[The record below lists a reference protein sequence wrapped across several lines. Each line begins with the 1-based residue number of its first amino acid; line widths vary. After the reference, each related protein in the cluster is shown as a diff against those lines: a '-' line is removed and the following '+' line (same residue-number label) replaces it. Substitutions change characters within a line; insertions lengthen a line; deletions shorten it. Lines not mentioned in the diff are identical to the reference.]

1 MGWACPQSHCRLL
14 ISAALDQAP
23 CVVSIFAGINQML
36 QALSYY
42 IVGGIAEEALYI
54 TIQLQDDVLVSS
66 HISHISHVLFVT
78 VHSRSKVHFLLRHT
92 AVQTPSGAA
101 LSLVGVQVLSY
112 SQRISSEFI
121 HFQSQTFVN
130 CQWLWSI
137 HVHSRQIMKPLLGPM
152 VTWAA
157 SWGLCYCF
165 GWIWQK
171 ARSPVADGSGMSW
184 TDRPWW
190 YRTPTLERRLCS
202 VGFPSSLTVAKSF
215 SRATYIRTIRTIQ
228 ANSNP
233 ITFQDWVC
241 KRSNPLWRLCRAE
254 LTAMIFNMLDYQGL
268 FTNLD
273 SLCSKDCFH
282 GPSTLVHWK
291 LGWTWFCKAC
301 TTSLVCTFLLQCFPL
316 FGKWE
321 RLAVHDV
328 TLFNFH
334 LMATS
339 WRHIELCEGSSYL
352 FPCASCLTR
361 HSHSLRA
368 HSVCIHLRVVRALQW
383 IQHGHVPCAH
393 GLIVHIRSARW
404 SFLHCQ
410 PSCFTACGDL
420 PDLQYAA
427 VYSNVW
433 WGVIGS
439 KYPHVSTASV
449 PWQMWM
455 LLIAAYLVPDTVDE
469 DGEAKLWNSLKQISE
484 LFQIVANIWRFHIF
498 PTVLVS
504 KCQGLPKTLRTVLYL
519 DVLHLDQQAP
529 GFASICD
536 ESAAFWEWD
545 QKRCGTW
552 LLVTASEMWVM
563 YSDVTSES

>member
-1 MGWACPQSHCRLL
+1 MCRFDLRRHQSNVASAFLLHCWRHCWRG
-14 ISAALDQAP
+14 ALHYHPTPRWCARFIP
-23 CVVSIFAGINQML
+23 
-36 QALSYY
+36 Y
-42 IVGGIAEEALYI
+42 IPY
-54 TIQLQDDVLVSS
+54 
-66 HISHISHVLFVT
+66 ISHVLFVT
-78 VHSRSKVHFLLRHT
+78 VPVPSRAFLTTAHCGADTIGCCSVPRGCSSPVLFSADFIRVH
-92 AVQTPSGAA
+92 P
-101 LSLVGVQVLSY
+101 Y
-112 SQRISSEFI
+112 SSIFI
-121 HFQSQTFVN
+121 HFNLSDV
-130 CQWLWSI
+130 CQLLSMTVVHSWSFMSIVGRLWSPFWDLWW
-137 HVHSRQIMKPLLGPM
+137 RQLRSLL
-152 VTWAA
+152 
-157 SWGLCYCF
+157 L
-165 GWIWQK
+165 
-171 ARSPVADGSGMSW
+171 
-184 TDRPWW
+184 
-190 YRTPTLERRLCS
+190 LRLDMAEGQVCWR
-202 VGFPSSLTVAKSF
+202 LTVLECLGQTDGPGLQHWSGAFAVWASLAKSF
-215 SRATYIRTIRTIQ
+215 S
-228 ANSNP
+228 
-233 ITFQDWVC
+233 TFGRNGL
-241 KRSNPLWRLCRAE
+241 K
-254 LTAMIFNMLDYQGL
+254 LTAMIFNMDYHL

-273 SLCSKDCFH
+273 SNSLCSKDCFH

-291 LGWTWFCKAC
+291 LGWTWFKAC

-368 HSVCIHLRVVRALQW
+368 HSVCIHLRVLRALQW

-393 GLIVHIRSARW
+393 RLIVHIRSARW

-469 DGEAKLWNSLKQISE
+469 DGEAKLWNSLKQLLPTFGDFST
-484 LFQIVANIWRFHIF
+484 FFPPFWSQNARACPKRF
-498 PTVLVS
+498 
-504 KCQGLPKTLRTVLYL
+504 G
-519 DVLHLDQQAP
+519 
-529 GFASICD
+529 
-536 ESAAFWEWD
+536 
-545 QKRCGTW
+545 RCCT
-552 LLVTASEMWVM
+552 
-563 YSDVTSES
+563 